1 MKQWWRQKQ
10 TLSTEAKKVS
20 IFTITFWFRGFIIG
34 WEIVIG
40 KCNLRFRPQGHV
52 RFVSTLYTK
61 LCRLWRVTRSVW
73 NMLLSDH
80 LWILDVHKRLRR
92 ANFRI
97 NDDIFVSW
105 WPSWISLAGW
115 RLGTGNTN
123 DRSDYLRETR
133 RMDSRVRRTTD
144 RFTPALWETFPVH

>member
-1 MKQWWRQKQ
+1 MLLLMKQWWRQKQ

-40 KCNLRFRPQGHV
+40 KCNLRFLPQGHV

-92 ANFRI
+92 ANFPIKRWYI
-97 NDDIFVSW
+97 CFLVTIMIIPRRLEIRDREHQWQERLSERNKKDGF
-105 WPSWISLAGW
+105 PSPQDN
-115 RLGTGNTN
+115 R
-123 DRSDYLRETR
+123 
-133 RMDSRVRRTTD
+133 
-144 RFTPALWETFPVH
+144 